1 MIQYTL
7 KCDQD
12 HRFSSWFQSAAAFD
26 KLAAAGMVCC
36 SICGS
41 DKVDKAPMAPRVT
54 TARTKAQSPD
64 TAPATDAPSLRE
76 PASEA
81 EQMLK
86 ALREQVEKNSTY
98 VGTDFAREA
107 RAMHLGEAP
116 ERQIHGEAKPEEAKK
131 LIDDGIP
138 VTPLPFVTGR
148 KSN

>member
-41 DKVDKAPMAPRVT
+41 GQVEKAPMAPRVA
-54 TARTKAQSPD
+54 TARTKAQAPEAPD
-64 TAPATDAPSLRE
+64 QPSLSA

-98 VGTDFAREA
+98 VGKDFVQEA
-107 RAMHLGEAP
+107 RAMHLGETP
-116 ERQIHGEAKPEEAKK
+116 ERQIHGEARPEEAKK
-131 LIDDGIP
+131 LIEDGIP

-148 KSN
+148 KTN